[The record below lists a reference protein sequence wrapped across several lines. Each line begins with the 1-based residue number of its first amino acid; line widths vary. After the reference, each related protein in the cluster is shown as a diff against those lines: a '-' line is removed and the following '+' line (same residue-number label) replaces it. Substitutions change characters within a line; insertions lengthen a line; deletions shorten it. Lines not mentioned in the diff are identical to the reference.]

1 MRAIYGV
8 DLGWKLPIIDSSSI
22 CGNEYFIPREENLSN
37 TIQHPKYHNLFVF
50 YSLKG
55 RQILQKQIMDE
66 CPCSYKTLY
75 FHSMLWIPCHLAIKR
90 TLLLNE
96 ASYSSIMTVTTL
108 SLIFIPNDYYSNE
121 HESIFWC
128 LLSSVNKRKK
138 KKRKKKEAKRE
149 RETNQKKKWKTCIHP
164 LQPFLHFSAK
174 FLKELSKICLFFL
187 LLLSLT
193 TFFLQSTLKNWLPS
207 MTLKLLLRTSLTTNL
222 LPISVVICL
231 YLL

>member
-66 CPCSYKTLY
+66 CPCSYKTRY

-138 KKRKKKEAKRE
+138 RKERKKKQRE
-149 RETNQKKKWKTCIHP
+149 REKQIKRKNEKLAYILCSHFYISLLNSWKSY
-164 LQPFLHFSAK
+164 LESV
-174 FLKELSKICLFFL
+174 SSSSSSL
-187 LLLSLT
+187 LLPS
-193 TFFLQSTLKNWLPS
+193 FF
-207 MTLKLLLRTSLTTNL
+207 NL
-222 LPISVVICL
+222 L
-231 YLL
+231 